1 MPKIK
6 VIELIPSLGAGGAE
20 HFVLD
25 LCRCLDPA
33 RFEVL
38 LVSFFGEERS
48 APMYLDLIRRQ
59 PVRCL
64 FLNKKDGLDPSVLI
78 KLNRLFKAE
87 RPDVVHS
94 NLYTAVYAMRCV

>member
-38 LVSFFGEERS
+38 LVSFWRG
-48 APMYLDLIRRQ
+48 
-59 PVRCL
+59 
-64 FLNKKDGLDPSVLI
+64 KK
-78 KLNRLFKAE
+78 
-87 RPDVVHS
+87 RPDVSGSHPAAAGSLPVS
-94 NLYTAVYAMRCV
+94 Q